1 MVNMSIL
8 FLVWFL
14 YLTLGVLWLNHTVK
28 KGLINEYNV
37 IGALIIVTIWPI
49 HLFYTKIKK

>member
-1 MVNMSIL
+1 MVNMGIL

-14 YLTLGVLWLNHTVK
+14 YLVLGVLWLNHTVK
-28 KGLINEYNV
+28 KDLIDEYNV
-37 IGALIIVTIWPI
+37 IGSLIIITIWPI